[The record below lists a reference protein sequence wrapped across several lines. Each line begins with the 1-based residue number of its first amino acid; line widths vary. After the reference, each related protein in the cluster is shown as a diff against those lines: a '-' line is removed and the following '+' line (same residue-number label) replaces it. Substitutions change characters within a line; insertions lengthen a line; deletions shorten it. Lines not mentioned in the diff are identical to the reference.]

1 MNKKLPRKA
10 ARAATLTELLT
21 ALAVIA
27 VLAAI
32 LIPVSGRAR
41 MMANRAAS
49 ASNLRQWGVA
59 AALYR
64 VDNRMRMPVEGRA
77 TGKSGSLDRA
87 DYAWWAEVGQPHNE
101 RAWFNVLPPYAGER
115 PLADI
120 LPGGSAAGKDA
131 FMREFRQSLFYSP
144 GTTLRESVADM
155 VPMCYFMNSQ
165 LYNDYTAVWHGTTES
180 ELRVR
185 GVLYATLE
193 QAGRASAVPFMAEA
207 RTENTELVSGSQS
220 GGTDVFR
227 ARGQSG
233 HVGSRYGQT
242 TNILFCDGSVRN
254 FRSAYVLAP
263 SPAGSGLSGRDKPD
277 IVWRPFNYAPPLE

>member
-1 MNKKLPRKA
+1 MNGKLSQKST
-10 ARAATLTELLT
+10 RAATLMELLT
-21 ALAVIA
+21 VLAVIA

-32 LIPVSGRAR
+32 LIPVSGRVR

-64 VDNRMRMPVEGRA
+64 VDNRMRMPVEGTA
-77 TGKSGSLDRA
+77 TGKSGSLSRN
-87 DYAWWAEVGQPHNE
+87 DYAWWSDVGAPVNAK
-101 RAWFNVLPPYAGER
+101 AWFNVLPPYAGEK

-120 LPGGSAAGKDA
+120 LPGGSSAGKDA

-185 GVLYATLE
+185 GVLYSTLE
-193 QAGRASAVPFMAEA
+193 QAGKASAIPFMAEA
-207 RTENTELVSGSQS
+207 RTENTELVGSQS

-242 TNILFCDGSVRN
+242 TNIVFCDGSVRN
-254 FRSAYVLAP
+254 FKTAYILAP
-263 SPAGSGLSGRDKPD
+263 SPAGSGLNGRDKPE
-277 IVWRPFNYAPPLE
+277 IFWRPFNYAPPLE